1 MKLWL
6 NIKSRRMSN
15 FATQVLGR
23 LSLRTRQ
30 CLACLYSIF
39 TFNHQSPP
47 PALQSLSIF
56 RPVFNVV
63 SYFKPGDSHKR
74 PVCHTVPWRAFWK
87 VFRFPRVL
95 IHALLF
101 VLTLFTFAAKPVDAL
116 VILYSGEER
125 GQLGLHGCGT
135 EQVGGLANRCTLIED
150 LYIRH
155 SEVLNLHVGNLIDPT
170 DANAEWVYQI
180 GLSALDAMKVDVLC
194 LGPNELSL
202 PLETLSAF
210 HADYPEIEGVCANV
224 AAGIETRYVIRS
236 VASTNVAVV
245 GLVSESY
252 APKLPAIALIPPQNA
267 LADLETE
274 LVNQS
279 TVIVVVFHGTQEEAH
294 TLSEAVPW
302 IDILIVAANQQKDIA
317 QAHKP
322 SIFAGKTVTVINA
335 TQGATVGA
343 LEIERDVERQRYIF
357 TSEHHGV
364 SEKIAPDAALEQLL
378 KAYQALTATEP
389 TFQTGASD
397 VPSNAIHIIYFHK
410 HGCQKC
416 ARAVKILKG
425 LKERY
430 PNIVVD
436 QRDAKT
442 EQTLLEAM
450 GSRYKVPEAK
460 RLTTPAI
467 FIGDIALIG
476 ELDEQRLETAV
487 QKYLATGAASRLKD
501 AEAHLDTAESE
512 IVNRF
517 YGFGTLAVAGAG
529 LLDGINP
536 CAFAT
541 IVFFISYMNLVGRG
555 RKEMLIAGGA
565 FALAVFVTYL
575 LVGLGTLSFMNYLNQ
590 FSGVAKCV
598 YLIAATATFALA
610 GLSLYDAVKAK
621 QGKTKDILLQLPRA
635 LKLRIHK
642 VIRERTRTSGVI
654 AGALV
659 IGFVISALELV
670 CTGQVY
676 LPTLTFVASIE
687 GMRAD
692 AIAYLLLY
700 NVMFI
705 VPLLVVFG
713 CVYWGTTSMQLGGV
727 LQRHL
732 VAVKVGIS
740 LLLFGLGTWLML
752 SVIA

>member
-1 MKLWL
+1 MKAMGQRTL
-6 NIKSRRMSN
+6 NVSNRKVSSRVTDIAVAADNLRR
-15 FATQVLGR
+15 R
-23 LSLRTRQ
+23 LSVLLSRVVKAT
-30 CLACLYSIF
+30 CLS
-39 TFNHQSPP
+39 
-47 PALQSLSIF
+47 SLH
-56 RPVFNVV
+56 RR
-63 SYFKPGDSHKR
+63 DSEKFSLAHL
-74 PVCHTVPWRAFWK
+74 
-87 VFRFPRVL
+87 L
-95 IHALLF
+95 IYPLLF
-101 VLTLFTFAAKPVDAL
+101 IFSLFTFAVDAADPFT
-116 VILYSGEER
+116 ILYSGEEY

-135 EQVGGLANRCTLIED
+135 EQIGGLAHRQTLIND
-150 LYIRH
+150 LRTKH
-155 SEVLNLHVGNLIDPT
+155 GTVLNLHTGNLIDPAS
-170 DANAEWVYQI
+170 ANAEWIYQI

-194 LGPNELSL
+194 LGANELSL
-202 PLETLSAF
+202 PLETLVAF
-210 HADYPEIEGVCANV
+210 HANYPEIGVVCANV
-224 AAGIETRYVIRS
+224 AVGMETRYVIRS
-236 VASTNVAVV
+236 VASTNVGVV
-245 GLVSESY
+245 GLVSENYS
-252 APKLPAIALIPPQNA
+252 PELPTVVLIPPQNA
-267 LADLETE
+267 LAELKTE
-274 LVNQS
+274 LVS
-279 TVIVVVFHGTQEEAH
+279 KSDTVVVVFHATQAEAK
-294 TLSEAVPW
+294 TLAEAVPW
-302 IDILIVAANQQKDIA
+302 IDVLIMVNEQQAILTCEGSHCGEQTAIVTNAA
-317 QAHKP
+317 
-322 SIFAGKTVTVINA
+322 
-335 TQGATVGA
+335 QGAALGA
-343 LEIERDVERQRYIF
+343 LEVKLDETSQVQAF
-357 TSEHHGV
+357 TNRHYAV
-364 SEKIAPDAALEQLL
+364 SETITPDVSISRLL
-378 KAYQALTATEP
+378 DAYQMLTTTETP
-389 TFQTGASD
+389 FQTNTPEAVST
-397 VPSNAIHIIYFHK
+397 NAIHIVYFHK

-416 ARAVKILKG
+416 ARAVKILKR

-436 QRDAKT
+436 QHNAKT

-450 GSRYKVPEAK
+450 GSLYKVFEAK
-460 RLTTPAI
+460 RLTTPAV
-467 FIGDIALIG
+467 FIGDTALIG

-487 QKYLATGAASRLKD
+487 QKHIEIGVASRLND
-501 AEAHLDTAESE
+501 AESQLDTAESD

-517 YGFGTLAVAGAG
+517 HGFGTLAVAGAG

-598 YLIAATATFALA
+598 YLIAAAATFVLA

-676 LPTLTFVASIE
+676 LPTLTFVAGIE
-687 GMRAD
+687 GMRAY
-692 AIAYLLLY
+692 ALAYLLLY
-700 NVMFI
+700 NLMFI

-713 CVYWGTTSMQLGGV
+713 CVYWGATSMQLGGI

-732 VAVKVGIS
+732 VAVKVGIGV
-740 LLLFGLGTWLML
+740 LLFGLGTWLVL
-752 SVIA
+752 SVVV

>member
-1 MKLWL
+1 
-6 NIKSRRMSN
+6 MSY
-15 FATQVLGR
+15 A
-23 LSLRTRQ
+23 
-30 CLACLYSIF
+30 
-39 TFNHQSPP
+39 
-47 PALQSLSIF
+47 
-56 RPVFNVV
+56 
-63 SYFKPGDSHKR
+63 
-74 PVCHTVPWRAFWK
+74 W
-87 VFRFPRVL
+87 
-95 IHALLF
+95 
-101 VLTLFTFAAKPVDAL
+101 
-116 VILYSGEER
+116 
-125 GQLGLHGCGT
+125 
-135 EQVGGLANRCTLIED
+135 
-150 LYIRH
+150 
-155 SEVLNLHVGNLIDPT
+155 
-170 DANAEWVYQI
+170 
-180 GLSALDAMKVDVLC
+180 
-194 LGPNELSL
+194 GPNELSL
-202 PLETLSAF
+202 PLETVAAF
-210 HADYPEIEGVCANV
+210 HADYPEVGIVCANV
-224 AAGIETRYVIRS
+224 ATGIETRYVIRS

-245 GLVSESY
+245 GLVSENY
-252 APKLPAIALIPPQNA
+252 APELPAVALIPPQNA
-267 LADLETE
+267 LAELETE

-279 TVIVVVFHGTQEEAH
+279 TIVVVVFHGTQVEAH
-294 TLSEAVPW
+294 ALAEAVPW
-302 IDILIVAANQQKDIA
+302 MDVLIVVSDSEQKD
-317 QAHKP
+317 P
-322 SIFAGKTVTVINA
+322 SVSRKVVTFVGESAIVTNETEGTAVGVLEMKHDAGS
-335 TQGATVGA
+335 QG
-343 LEIERDVERQRYIF
+343 YIF
-357 TSEHHGV
+357 TNDHHAV
-364 SEKIAPDAALEQLL
+364 TEKITPDTDLTRLLE
-378 KAYQALTATEP
+378 AYQTLMGGTETAFE
-389 TFQTGASD
+389 TGTSD
-397 VPSNAIHIIYFHK
+397 APANAIHIVYFHK
-410 HGCQKC
+410 QGCQKC
-416 ARAVKILKG
+416 ARAVEVLKK

-430 PNIVVD
+430 PNIAVD
-436 QRDAKT
+436 QHDAKT

-450 GSRYKVPEAK
+450 GNLYEVPEAK
-460 RLTTPAI
+460 RLTTPAV
-467 FIGDIALIG
+467 FIGDTVLIG

-487 QKYLATGAASRLKD
+487 QKYLETGVASRLKD

-517 YGFGTLAVAGAG
+517 HGFGTLAVAGAG

-676 LPTLTFVASIE
+676 LPTLTFVAGIE
-687 GMRAD
+687 GLRAN

-700 NVMFI
+700 NFMFI

-713 CVYWGTTSMQLGGV
+713 CVYWGTTSLQLGGA

-732 VAVKVGIS
+732 VSVKVGIS
-740 LLLFGLGTWLML
+740 VLLFGLGTWLIL
-752 SVIA
+752 IGLTQNYEKS

>member
-1 MKLWL
+1 MINAMRQRTL
-6 NIKSRRMSN
+6 NASNHKVSSRVTDIVVAADNLRPRFSVLLSRVVK
-15 FATQVLGR
+15 ATC
-23 LSLRTRQ
+23 SLPLHSRDSEKFS
-30 CLACLYSIF
+30 LVYLLIY
-39 TFNHQSPP
+39 P
-47 PALQSLSIF
+47 LLSIF
-56 RPVFNVV
+56 
-63 SYFKPGDSHKR
+63 
-74 PVCHTVPWRAFWK
+74 A
-87 VFRFPRVL
+87 
-95 IHALLF
+95 
-101 VLTLFTFAAKPVDAL
+101 LFTFTTNPVEAL
-116 VILYSGEER
+116 TILYSGEEH

-135 EQVGGLANRCTLIED
+135 EQVGGLAHRQTLITHLRIKHET
-150 LYIRH
+150 
-155 SEVLNLHVGNLIDPT
+155 VLNLHTGNLIDPT

-180 GLSALDAMKVDVLC
+180 GLSALAAMTVDVLC

-202 PLETLSAF
+202 PLETIAAF
-210 HADYPEIEGVCANV
+210 HADYPEVGVVCANV
-224 AAGIETRYVIRS
+224 ATGIETRYVIRS

-245 GLVSESY
+245 GLVSENY
-252 APKLPAIALIPPQNA
+252 APELPTVALIPPQNA
-267 LADLETE
+267 LAELETE

-279 TVIVVVFHGTQEEAH
+279 TIVVVVFHGTQEEAH

-302 IDILIVAANQQKDIA
+302 IDVLIVAANQQKDITKA
-317 QAHKP
+317 RKP
-322 SIFAGKTVTVINA
+322 SIFAGKTVTVINT

-343 LEIERDVERQRYIF
+343 LEIQRDEERQRYIF
-357 TSEHHGV
+357 TSGHHDV
-364 SEKIAPDAALEQLL
+364 SEKIAPDTALEQLL
-378 KAYQALTATEP
+378 EAYQALTATEP
-389 TFQTGASD
+389 TFQTDGSD
-397 VPSNAIHIIYFHK
+397 VPNNSIHIAYFHK

-416 ARAVKILKG
+416 DRAVKILRR
-425 LKERY
+425 LKEQH

-436 QRDAKT
+436 QRNAKT

-450 GSRYKVPEAK
+450 GSLYEVPEAK
-460 RLTTPAI
+460 RLTTPAV
-467 FIGDIALIG
+467 FIGDTALIG
-476 ELDEQRLETAV
+476 ELDEQNLETTI
-487 QKYLATGAASRLKD
+487 QRYFKTGVLSRLKE

-517 YGFGTLAVAGAG
+517 HGFGTLAVAGAG

-575 LVGLGTLSFMNYLNQ
+575 LVGLGTLSIMNYLNR

-621 QGKTKDILLQLPRA
+621 QGKAKEVLLQLPRA

-676 LPTLTFVASIE
+676 LPTLTFVAGLE
-687 GMRAD
+687 GLRAG
-692 AIAYLLLY
+692 AMAYLLLY

-705 VPLLVVFG
+705 VPLIVVFG

-727 LQRHL
+727 LQKYL
-732 VAVKVGIS
+732 VTVKVGIG
-740 LLLFGLGTWLML
+740 LLLFGLGTWLVL
-752 SVIA
+752 SVFA

>member
-1 MKLWL
+1 M
-6 NIKSRRMSN
+6 NQRYNANMSN
-15 FATQVLGR
+15 YMDIFGASGTDIGKRVHLGASLFCFIYTRFIYPPLSTFQMLRIFAL
-23 LSLRTRQ
+23 LRASFHALHRGLLT
-30 CLACLYSIF
+30 SF
-39 TFNHQSPP
+39 QS
-47 PALQSLSIF
+47 F
-56 RPVFNVV
+56 RGF
-63 SYFKPGDSHKR
+63 S
-74 PVCHTVPWRAFWK
+74 WRVFWK
-87 VFRFPRVL
+87 VYRSPRVL

-101 VLTLFTFAAKPVDAL
+101 VLTLFTFAALPAEAL
-116 VILYSGEER
+116 IILYSGEER

-135 EQVGGLANRCTLIED
+135 EQVGGLAHRHTLIDD
-150 LYIRH
+150 LRTKH
-155 SEVLNLHVGNLIDPT
+155 RSVLNLHTGNLIDASDP
-170 DANAEWVYQI
+170 NAEWIYQI
-180 GLSALDAMKVDVLC
+180 GLSALDAMRVDVMC
-194 LGPNELSL
+194 LGPNELAI
-202 PLETLSAF
+202 PLETLMAF
-210 HADYPEIEGVCANV
+210 HLNHPEVGFVCTNAAPPIGTPYLIRPVSSVNV
-224 AAGIETRYVIRS
+224 AIVS
-236 VASTNVAVV
+236 
-245 GLVSESY
+245 LVSESHT
-252 APKLPAIALIPPQNA
+252 PEFSTVDLTRPQTA
-267 LADLETE
+267 LAELEAE
-274 LVNQS
+274 IVS
-279 TVIVVVFHGTQEEAH
+279 KSDVVVVVFHATQAEAQ
-294 TLSEAVPW
+294 TLAEAVPW
-302 IDILIVAANQQKDIA
+302 IDVLILVDEQQAILRCEGSRCGEQTAIVTNAA
-317 QAHKP
+317 
-322 SIFAGKTVTVINA
+322 
-335 TQGATVGA
+335 QGAA
-343 LEIERDVERQRYIF
+343 LGVLEVKLNEKLQGQAF
-357 TSEHHGV
+357 TNRHHAV
-364 SEKIAPDAALEQLL
+364 SEKITPDANISQLL
-378 KAYQALTATEP
+378 DAYQTLTTTETP
-389 TFQTGASD
+389 FQTDTPEAVST
-397 VPSNAIHIIYFHK
+397 NAVHIVYFHK
-410 HGCQKC
+410 QGCQKC

-430 PNIVVD
+430 PSIVVD

-450 GSRYKVPEAK
+450 GSLYEVPEAK

-467 FIGDIALIG
+467 FIGDTALIG
-476 ELDEQRLETAV
+476 ELDTQQLETV
-487 QKYLATGAASRLKD
+487 IEKYLDTGAPSRLKE
-501 AEAHLDTAESE
+501 AERQLETAESE

-517 YGFGTLAVAGAG
+517 HGFGTLAVAGAG

-732 VAVKVGIS
+732 VAVKVGIGI
-740 LLLFGLGTWLML
+740 LLFGLGAWLVL
-752 SVIA
+752 SVMA

>member
-1 MKLWL
+1 M
-6 NIKSRRMSN
+6 
-15 FATQVLGR
+15 
-23 LSLRTRQ
+23 
-30 CLACLYSIF
+30 
-39 TFNHQSPP
+39 
-47 PALQSLSIF
+47 
-56 RPVFNVV
+56 
-63 SYFKPGDSHKR
+63 
-74 PVCHTVPWRAFWK
+74 PWRAFWK
-87 VFRFPRVL
+87 VYRSPRVL

-101 VLTLFTFAAKPVDAL
+101 VLTLFTFAALPAEAL
-116 VILYSGEER
+116 IILYSGEER

-135 EQVGGLANRCTLIED
+135 EQVGGLAHRHTLIDD
-150 LYIRH
+150 LRTKH
-155 SEVLNLHVGNLIDPT
+155 RSVLNLHTGNLIDASDP
-170 DANAEWVYQI
+170 NAEWIYQI
-180 GLSALDAMKVDVLC
+180 GLSALDTMRIDVMC
-194 LGPNELSL
+194 LGPNELAI
-202 PLETLSAF
+202 PLETLMAF
-210 HADYPEIEGVCANV
+210 HLNHPEVGFVCTNAAPPIGTPYLIRPVSSVNV
-224 AAGIETRYVIRS
+224 AIVS
-236 VASTNVAVV
+236 
-245 GLVSESY
+245 LVSESHT
-252 APKLPAIALIPPQNA
+252 PEFSTVDLTRPQTA
-267 LADLETE
+267 LAELEAE
-274 LVNQS
+274 IVS
-279 TVIVVVFHGTQEEAH
+279 KSDVVVVVFHATQAEAQ
-294 TLSEAVPW
+294 TLAEAVPW
-302 IDILIVAANQQKDIA
+302 IDVLILVDEQQAILRCEGSRCGEQTAIVTNAA
-317 QAHKP
+317 
-322 SIFAGKTVTVINA
+322 
-335 TQGATVGA
+335 QGAA
-343 LEIERDVERQRYIF
+343 LGVLEVKLDEKLQVQAF
-357 TSEHHGV
+357 TNRHHAV
-364 SEKIAPDAALEQLL
+364 SEKITPDVNISQLL
-378 KAYQALTATEP
+378 DAYQTLTTTETP
-389 TFQTGASD
+389 FQTDTPEAVST
-397 VPSNAIHIIYFHK
+397 NAVHIVYFHK

-416 ARAVKILKG
+416 ARAVKILKR

-430 PNIVVD
+430 PNIAVD
-436 QRDAKT
+436 QHNAKT
-442 EQTLLEAM
+442 DQTLLEAM
-450 GSRYKVPEAK
+450 GSLYEVPEAK

-467 FIGDIALIG
+467 FIGDTTLIG
-476 ELDEQRLETAV
+476 ELDTQQLETV
-487 QKYLATGAASRLKD
+487 IEKYLDTGAPSRLKE
-501 AEAHLDTAESE
+501 AERQLETAESE

-517 YGFGTLAVAGAG
+517 HGFGTLAVAGAG

-575 LVGLGTLSFMNYLNQ
+575 LVGLGTLSFMNYLNR

-598 YLIAATATFALA
+598 YLIAAAVTFALA

-621 QGKTKDILLQLPRA
+621 QGKTKEILLQLPRA

-732 VAVKVGIS
+732 VAVKVGIGI
-740 LLLFGLGTWLML
+740 LLFGLGAWLVL
-752 SVIA
+752 SVMA

>member
-1 MKLWL
+1 MLAW
-6 NIKSRRMSN
+6 
-15 FATQVLGR
+15 FHAFHQATLTNVPLFIR
-23 LSLRTRQ
+23 L
-30 CLACLYSIF
+30 
-39 TFNHQSPP
+39 
-47 PALQSLSIF
+47 
-56 RPVFNVV
+56 
-63 SYFKPGDSHKR
+63 
-74 PVCHTVPWRAFWK
+74 PWRVFWK
-87 VFRFPRVL
+87 VFRSVR
-95 IHALLF
+95 LLTYSLF
-101 VLTLFTFAAKPVDAL
+101 FILLLFTFAADPAEAL
-116 VILYSGEER
+116 IILYSGEER

-135 EQVGGLANRCTLIED
+135 EQVGGLAHRHTLIDD
-150 LYIRH
+150 LRTKH
-155 SEVLNLHVGNLIDPT
+155 RSVLNLHTGNLIDASDP
-170 DANAEWVYQI
+170 NAEWIYQI
-180 GLSALDAMKVDVLC
+180 GLSALDAMRVDVMC
-194 LGPNELSL
+194 LGPNELAI
-202 PLETLSAF
+202 PLETLMAF
-210 HADYPEIEGVCANV
+210 HLNHPEVGFVCTNAAPPIGTPYLIRPVSSVNV
-224 AAGIETRYVIRS
+224 AIVS
-236 VASTNVAVV
+236 
-245 GLVSESY
+245 LVSESHT
-252 APKLPAIALIPPQNA
+252 PEFSTVDLTRPQTA
-267 LADLETE
+267 LAELEAE
-274 LVNQS
+274 IVS
-279 TVIVVVFHGTQEEAH
+279 KSDVVVVVFHATQAEAQ
-294 TLSEAVPW
+294 TLAEAVPW
-302 IDILIVAANQQKDIA
+302 IDVLILVDEQQAILTCEGSHCGEQTAIVTNAA
-317 QAHKP
+317 
-322 SIFAGKTVTVINA
+322 
-335 TQGATVGA
+335 QGAAVGVFEVKLDKKLQVQA
-343 LEIERDVERQRYIF
+343 F
-357 TSEHHGV
+357 TNRHHGV
-364 SEKIAPDAALEQLL
+364 SEQITPDVSISRLL
-378 KAYQALTATEP
+378 DAYRTLTITETP
-389 TFQTGASD
+389 FQTDTPEVST
-397 VPSNAIHIIYFHK
+397 NAIHIVYFHK

-436 QRDAKT
+436 QRNAKT
-442 EQTLLEAM
+442 DQTLLEAM
-450 GSRYKVPEAK
+450 GSLYKVPEAK
-460 RLTTPAI
+460 RLTTPAL
-467 FIGDIALIG
+467 FIGDTALIG
-476 ELDEQRLETAV
+476 ELDEQNLETAI
-487 QKYLATGAASRLKD
+487 QGYLKTGVLSRLKD

-517 YGFGTLAVAGAG
+517 HGFGALAVAGAG

-575 LVGLGTLSFMNYLNQ
+575 LVGLGTLSFMSYLNR

-598 YLIAATATFALA
+598 YLIAAAATFALA

-676 LPTLTFVASIE
+676 LPTLTFVAGLE
-687 GMRAD
+687 GLRGD

-727 LQRHL
+727 LQKHL
-732 VAVKVGIS
+732 VTVKVGIG
-740 LLLFGLGTWLML
+740 LLLFGLGTWLVL
-752 SVIA
+752 SVVA

>member
-1 MKLWL
+1 M
-6 NIKSRRMSN
+6 N
-15 FATQVLGR
+15 QVP
-23 LSLRTRQ
+23 
-30 CLACLYSIF
+30 F
-39 TFNHQSPP
+39 TSFQS
-47 PALQSLSIF
+47 F
-56 RPVFNVV
+56 RGF
-63 SYFKPGDSHKR
+63 S
-74 PVCHTVPWRAFWK
+74 WRAFWK
-87 VFRFPRVL
+87 VYRSPRVL
-95 IHALLF
+95 IHSLLCILTLF
-101 VLTLFTFAAKPVDAL
+101 VLAANPVGAL
-116 VILYSGEER
+116 TILYSGEEQ

-135 EQVGGLANRCTLIED
+135 EQVGGLAHRQTLITD
-150 LYIRH
+150 LRIKH
-155 SEVLNLHVGNLIDPT
+155 GTVLTLHTGNLIDPT

-180 GLSALDAMKVDVLC
+180 GLSALAAMEVDVLC

-202 PLETLSAF
+202 PLETLAAF
-210 HADYPEIEGVCANV
+210 HADYPEIGSVCANV

-236 VASTNVAVV
+236 LASTNVAVV
-245 GLVSESY
+245 GLISEDY
-252 APKLPAIALIPPQNA
+252 APELPAVALIPPQNA
-267 LADLETE
+267 LAELKTE

-302 IDILIVAANQQKDIA
+302 IDVLIVAANQQKDIA
-317 QAHKP
+317 KAHKP
-322 SIFAGKTVTVINA
+322 FIFAGKTVTVINA

-343 LEIERDVERQRYIF
+343 LEVERDAEWQRYIF
-357 TSEHHGV
+357 ASGHHSV

-378 KAYQALTATEP
+378 EAYQVLTATEP
-389 TFQTGASD
+389 TFQIDASE
-397 VPSNAIHIIYFHK
+397 VPSNAIHIAYFHK

-416 ARAVKILKG
+416 TRAVKTLKT
-425 LKERY
+425 LQAKY
-430 PNIVVD
+430 PNIVVE
-436 QRDAKT
+436 QRDAKR
-442 EQTLLEAM
+442 EQALLEAM
-450 GSRYKVPEAK
+450 CLLYEVPETK
-460 RLTTPAI
+460 RLTTPAV
-467 FIGDIALIG
+467 FIGDTALIG
-476 ELDEQRLETAV
+476 ELNKQRFETV
-487 QKYLATGAASRLKD
+487 VEKYLEIGVASRLKT

-517 YGFGTLAVAGAG
+517 HGFGALAVAGAG

-565 FALAVFVTYL
+565 FTLAVFATYL

-598 YLIAATATFALA
+598 YLLAATATFALA

-621 QGKTKDILLQLPRA
+621 QGKTKEILLQLPRA

-654 AGALV
+654 TGALV

-676 LPTLTFVASIE
+676 LPTLTFVAGIE
-687 GMRAD
+687 GMHTD

-713 CVYWGTTSMQLGGV
+713 CVYWGTTSLQLGGV

-732 VAVKVGIS
+732 VAVKVGIGI
-740 LLLFGLGTWLML
+740 LLFGLGTWLIL
-752 SVIA
+752 SIV

>member
-1 MKLWL
+1 MKAMRQRTLNVSNHKVSSRVTDIAVAADNLHRWL
-6 NIKSRRMSN
+6 SVLLSRVVK
-15 FATQVLGR
+15 ATCSS
-23 LSLRTRQ
+23 SLPRSDSEKFS
-30 CLACLYSIF
+30 LAHLLIYSLVFIF
-39 TFNHQSPP
+39 S
-47 PALQSLSIF
+47 
-56 RPVFNVV
+56 
-63 SYFKPGDSHKR
+63 
-74 PVCHTVPWRAFWK
+74 
-87 VFRFPRVL
+87 
-95 IHALLF
+95 
-101 VLTLFTFAAKPVDAL
+101 LFTFAVDAANPFT
-116 VILYSGEER
+116 ILYSGEEY

-135 EQVGGLANRCTLIED
+135 EQIGGLAHRQTLIDD
-150 LYIRH
+150 LRRKH
-155 SEVLNLHVGNLIDPT
+155 GTALNLHTGNLIDPAG
-170 DANAEWVYQI
+170 ANAEWIYQI

-202 PLETLSAF
+202 PLETLAAF
-210 HADYPEIEGVCANV
+210 HADYPEIGVVCANV
-224 AAGIETRYVIRS
+224 AVGMETRYVIRS

-245 GLVSESY
+245 GLVSENY
-252 APKLPAIALIPPQNA
+252 APELPTVVLIPPQNA
-267 LADLETE
+267 LAKLKTE
-274 LVNQS
+274 LVS
-279 TVIVVVFHGTQEEAH
+279 KSDTVVVVFHATQAEAQ
-294 TLSEAVPW
+294 TLAEAVPW
-302 IDILIVAANQQKDIA
+302 IDVLILVDEQQAILRCEGFRCGEQTAIVTNAA
-317 QAHKP
+317 
-322 SIFAGKTVTVINA
+322 
-335 TQGATVGA
+335 QGAA
-343 LEIERDVERQRYIF
+343 LGVLEVKLDETSQLQAF
-357 TSEHHGV
+357 TNRHHAV
-364 SEKIAPDAALEQLL
+364 SEKITPDANISQLL
-378 KAYQALTATEP
+378 DAYQTLTTIETP
-389 TFQTGASD
+389 FQTDTPEAVST
-397 VPSNAIHIIYFHK
+397 NAVHIVYFHK
-410 HGCQKC
+410 QGCQKC
-416 ARAVKILKG
+416 ARAVKILKR

-430 PNIVVD
+430 PNIAVD
-436 QRDAKT
+436 QHNAKT
-442 EQTLLEAM
+442 DQTLLEAM
-450 GSRYKVPEAK
+450 GSLYEVPEAK

-467 FIGDIALIG
+467 FIGDTTLIG
-476 ELDEQRLETAV
+476 ELDTQQLETV
-487 QKYLATGAASRLKD
+487 IEKYLDTGAPSRLKE
-501 AEAHLDTAESE
+501 AERQLETAESE

-517 YGFGTLAVAGAG
+517 HGFGTLAVAGAG

-598 YLIAATATFALA
+598 YLLAATATFALA
-610 GLSLYDAVKAK
+610 GLSFYDAVKAK

-732 VAVKVGIS
+732 VAVKVGIGI
-740 LLLFGLGTWLML
+740 LLFGLGAWLVL
-752 SVIA
+752 SVMA